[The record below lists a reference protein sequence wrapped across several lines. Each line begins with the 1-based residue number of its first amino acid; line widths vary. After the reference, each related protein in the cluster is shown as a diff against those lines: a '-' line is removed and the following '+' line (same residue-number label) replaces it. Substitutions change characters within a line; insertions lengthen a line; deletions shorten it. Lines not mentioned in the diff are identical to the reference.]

1 MENRLS
7 YISTRGE
14 APVLGFDDVL
24 LAGLARDGG
33 LYVPDVYPEMAKS
46 DIAALRGLGYAE
58 AAART
63 LAPFVAGGLGES
75 ELAELTRDSYAGFDH
90 AAVVPLS
97 QIDANEWILELY
109 HGPTLAFKDLALQL
123 VGRMFDA
130 VLAKRG
136 ERITVVGA
144 TSGDTGSA
152 AIEACRDRDNVDI
165 FMLHPAGRVSEVQR
179 RQMTTVQASNVYNI
193 AVEGTFD
200 DCQSMVKA
208 LFSDHEL
215 RDRLNLSA
223 VNSVNWARV
232 AAQTVYYFTAA
243 VSLGAPDRKVAFS
256 VPTGNFGDV
265 YAGYV
270 AAKMGLPV
278 ERLVIATNVN
288 DILVRCLSTGSYTV
302 TKVVPTISPSM
313 DIQVSSN
320 FERLLFDLYD
330 RSGKS
335 VAGLMSDLSTKGAFE
350 VDPGHLAE
358 ASALFRAAEVSE
370 EDTLATMAEIHRSTG
385 LLIDPHTAVGV
396 AAGRRERPDAAV
408 PMIHL
413 STAHPA
419 KFPDA
424 VERATGVRPALPE
437 HLSDLL
443 ERPERYD
450 RLDNDLATV
459 KGYIESKTRA
469 A

>member
-1 MENRLS
+1 
-7 YISTRGE
+7 
-14 APVLGFDDVL
+14 
-24 LAGLARDGG
+24 
-33 LYVPDVYPEMAKS
+33 
-46 DIAALRGLGYAE
+46 
-58 AAART
+58 
-63 LAPFVAGGLGES
+63 
-75 ELAELTRDSYAGFDH
+75 
-90 AAVVPLS
+90 
-97 QIDANEWILELY
+97 
-109 HGPTLAFKDLALQL
+109 
-123 VGRMFDA
+123 
-130 VLAKRG
+130 
-136 ERITVVGA
+136 
-144 TSGDTGSA
+144 
-152 AIEACRDRDNVDI
+152 
-165 FMLHPAGRVSEVQR
+165 MLHPAGRVSEVQR

-223 VNSVNWARV
+223 VNSINWARV

-256 VPTGNFGDV
+256 VPTGNFGEV

-288 DILVRCLSTGSYTV
+288 DILVRCLSTGSYAV